1 MNSETVPCRKRAISG
16 NDSDRRYL
24 ESLIRTDY
32 ERCHPNDS
40 FEDLKRRSHFAKADR
55 GLRRVWLTTAA
66 RAHEW
71 NSPSTTC

>member
-1 MNSETVPCRKRAISG
+1 MTV
-16 NDSDRRYL
+16 DL

-40 FEDLKRRSHFAKADR
+40 PEDLKRRSHFAKADR

-66 RAHEW
+66 RPMSGTHRERPANYVQEEAS
-71 NSPSTTC
+71 NDD